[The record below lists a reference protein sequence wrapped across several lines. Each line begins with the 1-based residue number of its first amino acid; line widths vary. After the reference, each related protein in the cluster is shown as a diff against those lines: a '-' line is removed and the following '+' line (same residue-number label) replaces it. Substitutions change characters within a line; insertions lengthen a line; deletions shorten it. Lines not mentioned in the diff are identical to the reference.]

1 MEMIIDAF
9 MDALIDTLKLIP
21 FLFVTYMAMEYL
33 EHKTE
38 KSTTQMLEK
47 AGRFGPF
54 IGGAAGM
61 LPQCGFSAAASSL
74 FAGGVISVGTLIAV
88 FLSTSDE
95 MLPIFISEQVAPKTI
110 ISIMVTKMVLGII
123 SGFALDIFM
132 HHGKHTPVPEKHI
145 HDLCEHD
152 HCDCDDDEDE
162 TETGH
167 DGEEN
172 HDEQHLLSQQEKV
185 HGDHIHAEGTE
196 HDRHEHDAEH
206 DAEHAAGH
214 LHMDG
219 HRDSHKEP
227 EADHH
232 DSHHTHDEHEHHHEH
247 HGHHHHH
254 KGGIYGIIHPAFHH
268 TFQIT
273 VFIFLI
279 TFVITL
285 LVEGIGKDAI
295 GTFLSGKPVVGV
307 FLAGIVGLIPN
318 CAASVSITELYL
330 MGILS
335 AGQMMSGLMV
345 GAGVGLLVLFRTNY
359 HPNENLR
366 IAVILY
372 TIGVFWGLVIQF
384 AGISF

>member
-110 ISIMVTKMVLGII
+110 ISIMVTKMILGII

-162 TETGH
+162 DEIETGH
-167 DGEEN
+167 HGIEE
-172 HDEQHLLSQQEKV
+172 HDEKHLSSQQEKLHV
-185 HGDHIHAEGTE
+185 DHIHAAETA
-196 HDRHEHDAEH
+196 HDE
-206 DAEHAAGH
+206 
-214 LHMDG
+214 
-219 HRDSHKEP
+219 
-227 EADHH
+227 
-232 DSHHTHDEHEHHHEH
+232 HHTHDEHEHHHEH
-247 HGHHHHH
+247 HHEHGHEHGHHHHHH
-254 KGGIYGIIHPAFHH
+254 KGGIYGILHPAFHH

-273 VFIFLI
+273 IFIFLI

-295 GTFLSGKPVVGV
+295 GAFLTGKPVAGV

-330 MGILS
+330 MGILN
-335 AGQMMSGLMV
+335 AGQMMAGLMV

-384 AGISF
+384 AGITF